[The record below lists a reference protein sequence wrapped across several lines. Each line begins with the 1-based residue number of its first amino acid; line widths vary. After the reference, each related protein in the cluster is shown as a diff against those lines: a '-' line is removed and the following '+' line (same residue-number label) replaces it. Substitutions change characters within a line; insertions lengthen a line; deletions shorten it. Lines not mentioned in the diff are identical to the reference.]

1 ISYSRLSSS
10 GKIVLHAKHPDLAN
24 FKYKINGLK
33 FRLIG
38 VNNELQTIAGTEI
51 VIPVDK
57 VSSLRYV
64 VIEEATIETEVNKMV
79 KKEPIVIQIRK

>member
-1 ISYSRLSSS
+1 
-10 GKIVLHAKHPDLAN
+10 LHAKHPDLAN